1 MSDAQNPPEP
11 ASNRT
16 VMVHRVVIALYA
28 ILTLAALGRSS
39 FQVITKFDEAP
50 LAYSLSAV
58 AAVLYLV
65 ATITLAYSARSAA
78 RTVATVVL
86 SIELGGVLA
95 IGAASLALPQ
105 LFEDATVWSQF
116 GLGYLFIPL
125 FLPILG
131 LWWLRRGR
139 HFS

>member
-28 ILTLAALGRSS
+28 ILSLAALGRSS
-39 FQVITKFDEAP
+39 FQVMTKFDEAP
-50 LAYSLSAV
+50 LAYSLSTV

-78 RTVATVVL
+78 RTIATVVL

>member
-86 SIELGGVLA
+86 SIELVGVLA

>member
-1 MSDAQNPPEP
+1 MSDAQNPPAP

-39 FQVITKFDEAP
+39 FQVMTKFDEAP
-50 LAYSLSAV
+50 LAYSLSTV

-78 RTVATVVL
+78 RTIATVVL

>member
-1 MSDAQNPPEP
+1 MSDAQNPPAP

-50 LAYSLSAV
+50 LAYSLSTV

-78 RTVATVVL
+78 RTIATVVL

>member
-1 MSDAQNPPEP
+1 MSEAQNPPEP

-50 LAYSLSAV
+50 LAYSLSTV

-78 RTVATVVL
+78 RTIATVVL

>member
-50 LAYSLSAV
+50 LAYSLSTV

-78 RTVATVVL
+78 RTIATVVL

>member
-1 MSDAQNPPEP
+1 
-11 ASNRT
+11 
-16 VMVHRVVIALYA
+16 MVHRVVIALYA

-50 LAYSLSAV
+50 LAYSLSTV

-78 RTVATVVL
+78 RTIATVVL

-139 HFS
+139 HFL

>member
-1 MSDAQNPPEP
+1 
-11 ASNRT
+11 
-16 VMVHRVVIALYA
+16 MVHRVVIALYA

-50 LAYSLSAV
+50 LAYSLSTV

>member
-1 MSDAQNPPEP
+1 MSDAQNPPAP

>member
-1 MSDAQNPPEP
+1 MSDAQNPPAP

-78 RTVATVVL
+78 RTIATVVL

>member
-39 FQVITKFDEAP
+39 FQVMTKFDEAP
-50 LAYSLSAV
+50 LAYSLSTV

-78 RTVATVVL
+78 RTIATVVL

>member
-39 FQVITKFDEAP
+39 FQVMTKFDEAP

-86 SIELGGVLA
+86 SIELVGVLA

>member
-50 LAYSLSAV
+50 LAYSLSTV

>member
-1 MSDAQNPPEP
+1 MSDAQNPPAP

-39 FQVITKFDEAP
+39 FQVMTKFYEAP

>member
-50 LAYSLSAV
+50 LAYSLSTV

-78 RTVATVVL
+78 RTIATVVL

-139 HFS
+139 HFL

>member
-39 FQVITKFDEAP
+39 FQVMTKFDEAP

-78 RTVATVVL
+78 RTIATVVL

>member
-1 MSDAQNPPEP
+1 MSDAQNPPAP

-39 FQVITKFDEAP
+39 FQVMTKFDEAP

-86 SIELGGVLA
+86 SIELVGVLA

-131 LWWLRRGR
+131 LWWLRWGR

>member
-1 MSDAQNPPEP
+1 
-11 ASNRT
+11 
-16 VMVHRVVIALYA
+16 MVHRVVIALYA

-50 LAYSLSAV
+50 LAYSLSTV

-78 RTVATVVL
+78 RTIATVVL

>member
-1 MSDAQNPPEP
+1 
-11 ASNRT
+11 
-16 VMVHRVVIALYA
+16 MVHRVVIALYA

-39 FQVITKFDEAP
+39 FQVMTKFDEAP

>member
-1 MSDAQNPPEP
+1 MSDAQNPPAP

-50 LAYSLSAV
+50 LAYSLSTV

-78 RTVATVVL
+78 RTIATVVL
-86 SIELGGVLA
+86 SIELVGVLA

>member
-1 MSDAQNPPEP
+1 MSDAQNPPAP

-39 FQVITKFDEAP
+39 FQVMTKFDEAP

-86 SIELGGVLA
+86 SIELVGVLA

>member
-50 LAYSLSAV
+50 LAYSLSTV

-78 RTVATVVL
+78 RTIATVVL
-86 SIELGGVLA
+86 SIELVGVLA

>member
-1 MSDAQNPPEP
+1 MSDAQNPPAP

-39 FQVITKFDEAP
+39 FQVMTKFDEAP